1 MRLQTMRLSFTTLAC
16 ALLLAWPQSASAQA
30 TDDDGSIAVQD
41 TLAIDASVE
50 GEPVDSEAVASP
62 SGAFLLGAKIGGIA
76 SFNGLHPFVHG
87 GIELGYVFPTLN
99 RGLGAYL
106 QVEYSVPTTEG
117 SVNESFTPERVPS
130 GGYDWKLVQKELVLQ
145 PTFLYRMT
153 WLSDSITPFV
163 GLGLRVYLLES
174 ITTAEAGDQTIEQT
188 TERSTKWGGGLPIGA
203 EFALGPGALTG
214 EVLLQWGP
222 LKHTLTGATHLG
234 GVSVFA
240 GYRMLL

>member
-1 MRLQTMRLSFTTLAC
+1 MRFQTMRLSFTTLAC
-16 ALLLAWPQSASAQA
+16 ALWLASPRSASAQT
-30 TDDDGSIAVQD
+30 TDVDASVALQEP
-41 TLAIDASVE
+41 LAAEASVE
-50 GEPVDSEAVASP
+50 GGEPAASP

-76 SFNGLHPFVHG
+76 SFNGLDPFVHG
-87 GIELGYVFPTLN
+87 GVELGYVFPTLN
-99 RGLGAYL
+99 RGIGAYL
-106 QVEYSVPTTEG
+106 QVEYSVPTTKG
-117 SVNESFTPERVPS
+117 SVEESFVPERVPG

-145 PTFLYRMT
+145 PTFLYRAT
-153 WLSDSITPFV
+153 WLSDSITPYA

-188 TERSTKWGGGLPIGA
+188 TERSTKWGVGLPIGA

-222 LKHTLTGATHLG
+222 LEHTLTGATHLG
-234 GVSVFA
+234 GVSAFV